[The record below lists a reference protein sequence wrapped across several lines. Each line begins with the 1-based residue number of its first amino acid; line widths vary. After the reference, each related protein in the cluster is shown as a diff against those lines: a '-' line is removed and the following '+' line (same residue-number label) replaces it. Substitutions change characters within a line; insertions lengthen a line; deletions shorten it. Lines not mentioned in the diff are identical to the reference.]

1 MLVRLKWNKTEYKG
15 QLVSTDNYLNFQL
28 DDTYEILYE
37 NNKAPGAMKKQEE
50 LIGNIFIRCNN
61 VLFVREWKEE
71 EADADTEIQA
81 ETKVKDNEMDVEMT
95 ENGDKNEE
103 TNDLSKSTSSTS
115 NSRATS
121 KLTKDDNTALTSKE
135 NGRKEDEEEEEE
147 KSTVTTK
154 STIEVL
160 KQQGDS
166 TLSVESENVQ
176 VQEVE
181 MKDL

>member
-28 DDTYEILYE
+28 DNTYEILYE

-71 EADADTEIQA
+71 EAEADTEIQA
-81 ETKVKDNEMDVEMT
+81 ETKVKDNEMDVDMT
-95 ENGDKNEE
+95 ENGDKKEE
-103 TNDLSKSTSSTS
+103 TNDSSTSTSTSSTS
-115 NSRATS
+115 NSRDTS

-135 NGRKEDEEEEEE
+135 NGRKEDEEE
-147 KSTVTTK
+147 STITTK

-166 TLSVESENVQ
+166 TVSVESENVQ